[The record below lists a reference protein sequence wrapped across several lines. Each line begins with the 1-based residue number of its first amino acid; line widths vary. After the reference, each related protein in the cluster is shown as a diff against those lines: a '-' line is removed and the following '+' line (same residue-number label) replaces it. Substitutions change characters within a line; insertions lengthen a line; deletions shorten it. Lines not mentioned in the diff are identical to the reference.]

1 MTRSERLAEG
11 SEIIHPE
18 AVIRFMEK
26 AEDRLVVY
34 ALIPCTHQ
42 GQWVWCKHCE
52 RDTWEFPG
60 GHVEAGE
67 TPEAAARR
75 ELREETGAVRF
86 QIRPVT
92 YYSVSRK
99 QPDGN
104 YDEPVFGKLF
114 YAQIGSFERL
124 HSEIERIGL
133 FGSLPERLTYPDIQ
147 PSLVRRVE
155 QWKNNNLQTK
165 HEEPP
170 I

>member
-1 MTRSERLAEG
+1 MSAESLPNTDG
-11 SEIIHPE
+11 IIHPE

-42 GQWVWCKHCE
+42 GQWVWCKHRG

-60 GHVEAGE
+60 GHLEAGE

-86 QIRPVT
+86 QIWPVT

-99 QPDGN
+99 QPNGS
-104 YDEPVFGKLF
+104 YSEPVFGKLF
-114 YAQIGSFERL
+114 YAQIEGFEPL
-124 HSEIERIGL
+124 HSEIERIDL
-133 FGSLPERLTYPDIQ
+133 FDSLPQHLTYPDIQ

-155 QWKNNNLQTK
+155 QWREGNSF
-165 HEEPP
+165 PVY
-170 I
+170 

>member
-1 MTRSERLAEG
+1 MSAERLPKNDG
-11 SEIIHPE
+11 IIHPE

-42 GQWVWCKHCE
+42 GQWVWCKHRE

-60 GHVEAGE
+60 GHVETGE

-99 QPDGN
+99 QPDGSHS
-104 YDEPVFGKLF
+104 EPVFGKLF
-114 YAQIGSFERL
+114 YAQIDSFEPLR
-124 HSEIERIGL
+124 SEIERIAL
-133 FGSLPERLTYPDIQ
+133 FDSLPEHLTYPDIQ

-155 QWKNNNLQTK
+155 QWR
-165 HEEPP
+165 EENSLTGE
-170 I
+170 